1 MSTINR
7 KDFVA
12 AIGTLGAGAAL
23 AGPAEPV
30 EAATTTPHHH
40 PTPAHAKTT
49 PKTYAPLESIGEG
62 YLFFTAPESAFV
74 EAAVARL
81 IPADDLGP
89 GAKEAGVAYYID
101 QQLNGAFGAAAHT
114 YMQGPYA
121 EGLPTQGYQL
131 ALTPADVYRI
141 GIAECDAAC
150 AKEYGKT
157 FAQLGAAQQDAVLG
171 TLDHGTLAFAA
182 FPSKA
187 FFELLLQNT
196 VEGFFA
202 DPIYGGNRDKIG
214 WKLIGFPGVAA
225 AYLSTITQYN
235 KPYTAEPVSML
246 DLQRETAMLS
256 PEHRLMA
263 EMMRRN
269 NGAEE

>member
-23 AGPAEPV
+23 SVPPEPV
-30 EAATTTPHHH
+30 EAAVSAPHHH
-40 PTPAHAKTT
+40 PAR
-49 PKTYAPLESIGEG
+49 TYAPLETIGEG
-62 YLFFTAPESAFV
+62 YLYFTAPESAFI

-81 IPADDLGP
+81 IPADGQGP
-89 GAKEAGVAYYID
+89 GAKEAGVAYFID

-114 YMQGPYA
+114 YMHGPYA
-121 EGLPTQGYQL
+121 QGLPTQGYQL
-131 ALTPADVYRI
+131 ALTPAAVYRI

-150 AKEYGKT
+150 VKQYGKR
-157 FAQLGAAQQDAVLG
+157 FAQLSAAHQDG
-171 TLDHGTLAFAA
+171 ILDALDRGTLAFEA
-182 FPSKA
+182 FPAKA

-225 AYLSTITQYN
+225 AYISTITQYN
-235 KPYTAEPVSML
+235 KPYNVEPVSLL
-246 DLQRETAMLS
+246 DLRSETAMLS

-263 EMMRRN
+263 AMMRRA
-269 NGAEE
+269 NGTEE

>member
-23 AGPAEPV
+23 SAPAEPV
-30 EAATTTPHHH
+30 EAAVTAPHH
-40 PTPAHAKTT
+40 PAPAKTK
-49 PKTYAPLESIGEG
+49 PKSYAPLETIGEG

-81 IPADDLGP
+81 IPADGLGP

-131 ALTPADVYRI
+131 ALTPGDVYRI
-141 GIAECDAAC
+141 GIAACDAAC
-150 AKEYGKT
+150 AKQYGKT
-157 FAQLGAAQQDAVLG
+157 FAQLGAAHQDEFLG
-171 TLDHGTLAFAA
+171 TLEHGTLAFDA
-182 FPSKA
+182 FPSPV
-187 FFELLLQNT
+187 FFDLLLQNT
-196 VEGFFA
+196 TEGFFA

-235 KPYTAEPVSML
+235 KPYTAEPVSLL
-246 DLQRETAMLS
+246 DLQRDEAMLS
-256 PEHRLMA
+256 PEHKLMA
-263 EMMRRN
+263 AMMKRN
-269 NGAEE
+269 LGTEI